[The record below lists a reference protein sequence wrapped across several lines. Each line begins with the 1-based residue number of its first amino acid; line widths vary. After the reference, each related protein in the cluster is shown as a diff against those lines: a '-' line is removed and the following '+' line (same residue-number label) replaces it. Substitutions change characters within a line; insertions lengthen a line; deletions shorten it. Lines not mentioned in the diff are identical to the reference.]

1 MKIDTTYLSRCIDT
15 LEQALGL
22 LNESDPELIA
32 YDMYRSACVKEF
44 EIILEQSGKLLRKT
58 LKPYFHSSK
67 AVDELFYKE
76 VFRQAVL
83 RNLINDETCQRW
95 LEYRDNR
102 NNTAHDYGEGFAEE
116 TIQLL
121 PKFIED
127 ARNLVQVINQTNQA
141 SNDN

>member
-44 EIILEQSGKLLRKT
+44 EIILEQSGKLLRKA

-83 RNLINDETCQRW
+83 RNLITDETCQRW

-127 ARNLVQVINQTNQA
+127 ARNLVQVINQTTQSA
-141 SNDN
+141 NDN